1 MVERCL
7 NASSSRQGGGLLI
20 EVLVAIVIFSLG
32 LLGLVG
38 MQASA
43 TQYSLEASDRGRAAL
58 FADDLAAQMRLARSV
73 TLSVAQIEAWTSR
86 VQGINPRTQD
96 ATGLG
101 LPNAVVNVDA
111 DPATNRAQITITWRH
126 PSQPEDRPSTLRTEV
141 VLSVEEVL

>member
-1 MVERCL
+1 MSGQKSL
-7 NASSSRQGGGLLI
+7 ASMRRQGGGLLI

-38 MQASA
+38 MQTTA

-86 VQGINPRTQD
+86 VQGINPRTQ
-96 ATGLG
+96 APTGLG
-101 LPNAVVNVDA
+101 LPNATVQVDA
-111 DPATNRAQITITWRH
+111 DPALNQAQITITWRH

-141 VLSVEEVL
+141 VLSAEEVL